1 MLLHERE
8 VGFLRTIGAVSEIA
22 KVCPRED
29 IGRFGEILKSNSTV
43 VANET
48 WTVFVCALS
57 KGYEMSKHFF
67 DKSYKMNPITPE
79 EIAIIDEETL
89 SMLVAEA
96 TRAWLGDIQTVEV
109 EEPKKKEEISET
121 SD

>member
-79 EIAIIDEETL
+79 EIAIIDEETF